1 MSSTSTTSTAS
12 PSSTTASSSAVATS
26 SITSS
31 SVGSNTTSYPP
42 SASPPLFN
50 FTLSSGPSTILI
62 APGNTIIYPNVIV
75 TPHPSAAEGQAAA
88 LEYGVGDE
96 LVAVNATEPS
106 GISLHFFGSNLTSS
120 TIYDEVDA
128 GFPTSLELQLI
139 AAPSIA
145 PGVYPITI
153 EASSG
158 TLSVNYSFTVQVVKY
173 LVTINNN
180 IFSPGNLNV
189 TLGSTVYWIDV
200 SSEAANGAYDVVFN
214 TINVQSPVLNPCVLG
229 SYGPA
234 ACGIFSYTFT
244 TAGTFSYISN
254 IYAAMKGTITVTG

>member
-1 MSSTSTTSTAS
+1 
-12 PSSTTASSSAVATS
+12 
-26 SITSS
+26 
-31 SVGSNTTSYPP
+31 
-42 SASPPLFN
+42 
-50 FTLSSGPSTILI
+50 
-62 APGNTIIYPNVIV
+62 
-75 TPHPSAAEGQAAA
+75 
-88 LEYGVGDE
+88 
-96 LVAVNATEPS
+96 VNATEPS

-128 GFPTSLELQLI
+128 GFPTNLELKLT

-145 PGVYPITI
+145 PGVYPII
-153 EASSG
+153 VDASSG

-189 TLGSTVYWIDV
+189 TVGSTVYWIDV

-214 TINVQSPVLNPCVLG
+214 TINVKSPVLNPCDLG
-229 SYGPA
+229 SYGPD
-234 ACGIFSYTFT
+234 ACSIFSYTFT

-254 IYAAMKGTITVTG
+254 IYSEMKGTITVTG